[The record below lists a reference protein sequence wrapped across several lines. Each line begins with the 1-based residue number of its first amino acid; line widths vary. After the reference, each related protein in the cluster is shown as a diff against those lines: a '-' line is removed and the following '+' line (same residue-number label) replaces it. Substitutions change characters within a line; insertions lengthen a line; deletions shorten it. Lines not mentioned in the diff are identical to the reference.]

1 LSIISETY
9 NKGEMMDKNEK
20 QNHVEALKRQIEEV
34 LKRIL
39 AGGQGPAPFIVQ

>member
-1 LSIISETY
+1 MFFKDGTVFDKISGMT
-9 NKGEMMDKNEK
+9 NQTK
-20 QNHVEALKRQIEEV
+20 IEEV